1 VTIQR
6 LALRRA
12 RHLPAVLL
20 GVIIV
25 TFLLV
30 HLTPGDPA
38 RTLILAKVTPAIL
51 NQVRHELGENQ
62 PIFNQFAT
70 YVGHVFSGNLGYS
83 YRLGESVNSLISARL
98 PITLFLV
105 VYSGLLAIL
114 MGVPLAIIAAT
125 NVGRWPDQLTRV
137 LLMASLAVPT
147 FWIGV
152 LFVKYLALDAGAFP
166 VGGDGNGFLGH
177 VGHLFL
183 PALTLSL
190 TFLSVLV
197 RSLRAVLIDV
207 LGQDFI
213 AFARLKGISRRQL
226 YREHIIRN
234 ALPPAVTIL
243 GLNMSY
249 LLGASVVVESVFAI
263 DGVGNTLVTA
273 VVARDFQLV
282 QGLALVF
289 ALLVVVIT
297 FAVDVVQMLLDPRR
311 GAVAT

>member
-1 VTIQR
+1 V
-6 LALRRA
+6 
-12 RHLPAVLL
+12 V
-20 GVIIV
+20 VV
-25 TFLLV
+25 TFALV

-38 RTLILAKVTPAIL
+38 RALLTQKVTPQVLA
-51 NQVRHELGENQ
+51 QVRHQLGEDQ
-62 PIFNQFAT
+62 PLYNQFVD
-70 YVGHVFSGNLGYS
+70 YSGRVVRGDLGYS
-83 YRLGESVNSLISARL
+83 YRLGESVDSLVSARL

-105 VYSGLLAIL
+105 VYSCLLAIL
-114 MGVPLAIIAAT
+114 MGVPLALVSAL
-125 NVGRWPDQLTRV
+125 NVGRWPDKLTRV
-137 LLMASLAVPT
+137 ILMASLAVPT

-152 LFVKYLALDAGAFP
+152 LFVKYLALDAHVFP
-166 VGGDGNGFLGH
+166 VGGDGTGFFGH
-177 VGHLFL
+177 LGHLFL

-207 LGQDFI
+207 LGHDYT
-213 AFARLKGISRRQL
+213 AFARLKGIGRRQL
-226 YREHIIRN
+226 YMNHVLRN

-263 DGVGNTLVTA
+263 DGVGNTLVSA
-273 VVARDFQLV
+273 VVSRDYQLV

-297 FAVDVVQMLLDPRR
+297 LLVDLAQALLDPRR
-311 GAVAT
+311 WAPA

>member
-1 VTIQR
+1 MRLRR

-12 RHLPAVLL
+12 RQLPVVLL
-20 GVIIV
+20 GVILV

-38 RTLILAKVTPAIL
+38 RALLTQQVTPAIL
-51 NQVRHELGENQ
+51 KEVRHQLGEDH
-62 PIFNQFAT
+62 PIVVQFVT
-70 YVGHVFSGNLGYS
+70 YVGHVARGNLGYS
-83 YRLGESVNSLISARL
+83 YRLGESVDSLVAARL

-105 VYSGLLAIL
+105 AYSCLLAIL
-114 MGVPLAIIAAT
+114 LGVPLAIVSAT
-125 NVGRWPDQLTRV
+125 NVGRWPDKLTRV
-137 LLMASLAVPT
+137 ILMASLAIPT

-152 LFVKYLALDAGAFP
+152 LLVKYLALDAKVFP
-166 VGGDGNGFLGH
+166 VGGEGTGFLGH

-183 PALTLSL
+183 PALALCL

-197 RSLRAVLIDV
+197 RSLRAVLIEV
-207 LGQDFI
+207 LGYDYT
-213 AFARLKGISRRQL
+213 AFARLKGIPRRQL
-226 YREHIIRN
+226 YVRHVLRN

-263 DGVGNTLVTA
+263 DGVGSTLVSA
-273 VVARDFQLV
+273 VISRDYQLV

-289 ALLVVVIT
+289 ALLVVAIT
-297 FAVDVVQMLLDPRR
+297 LTVDLIQAGLDPRR
-311 GAVAT
+311 WAAA

>member
-1 VTIQR
+1 MTLRELVW
-6 LALRRA
+6 RRA

-20 GVIIV
+20 GVILV
-25 TFLLV
+25 TFALV

-38 RTLILAKVTPAIL
+38 RALLTQKVTPEVLA
-51 NQVRHELGENQ
+51 QVRHQLGEDKSVVV
-62 PIFNQFAT
+62 QFGT
-70 YVGHVFSGNLGYS
+70 YVGHVVRGDLGHS
-83 YRLGESVNSLISARL
+83 YRLGESVDSLVSARL
-98 PITLFLV
+98 PTTLFLV
-105 VYSGLLAIL
+105 VYACLLALL
-114 MGVPLAIIAAT
+114 MGVPLAVIAA
-125 NVGRWPDQLTRV
+125 NNAGGPADKGVRLI
-137 LLMASLAVPT
+137 LMVSLAVPT

-152 LFVKYLALDAGAFP
+152 LFVKYLALDAGVFP
-166 VGGDGNGFLGH
+166 VGGEGTGFFGH

-183 PALTLSL
+183 PALALSL

-207 LGQDFI
+207 LGHDYT

-226 YREHIIRN
+226 YMSHILRN

-263 DGVGNTLVTA
+263 NGIGNTLVSA
-273 VVARDFQLV
+273 VISRDYQLV

-289 ALLVVVIT
+289 ALLVLAIT
-297 FAVDVVQMLLDPRR
+297 LLVDLTQALLDPRR
-311 GAVAT
+311 LAAA